1 MDIRQIDRIAAG
13 KRLKSIPFIVGGRGS
28 GLSIGARVPCVIVK
42 SFRGPVAQLGAR
54 FHGME
59 EVDGSNPSRSTKFL
73 KDLAALLAFVAVTGV
88 HLESK
93 FGRRGVKE

>member
-1 MDIRQIDRIAAG
+1 
-13 KRLKSIPFIVGGRGS
+13 
-28 GLSIGARVPCVIVK
+28 
-42 SFRGPVAQLGAR
+42 
-54 FHGME
+54 ME

-93 FGRRGVKE
+93 FGRCGVKE